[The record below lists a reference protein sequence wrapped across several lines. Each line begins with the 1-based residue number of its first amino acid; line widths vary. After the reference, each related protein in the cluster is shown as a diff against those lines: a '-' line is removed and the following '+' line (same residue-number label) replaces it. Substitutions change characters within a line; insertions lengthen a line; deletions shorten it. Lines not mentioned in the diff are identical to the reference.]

1 MLQCWRRT
9 GGLTIQESPP
19 PGICHPRQKKML
31 MPGGQPGGGGRWAQ
45 VELTD
50 ALARE
55 RQDIL
60 KSQPMFTY
68 SHANTPLGQSER
80 AYYLSYFIKINKR
93 KYFKKSFIVAVFIV
107 LPAKTN
113 ILIDSS
119 AVPLSSTINAG
130 FGLFFCAQSE
140 TSIRLSRGTGSLR
153 VGY

>member
-1 MLQCWRRT
+1 M
-9 GGLTIQESPP
+9 
-19 PGICHPRQKKML
+19 
-31 MPGGQPGGGGRWAQ
+31 
-45 VELTD
+45 ELTD

-93 KYFKKSFIVAVFIV
+93 KYFKNSFIVAVFIV
-107 LPAKTN
+107 LLAKTN

-140 TSIRLSRGTGSLR
+140 TGIRLSRGTGSLR

>member
-1 MLQCWRRT
+1 M
-9 GGLTIQESPP
+9 
-19 PGICHPRQKKML
+19 
-31 MPGGQPGGGGRWAQ
+31 
-45 VELTD
+45 ELTD
-50 ALARE
+50 ALARK

-93 KYFKKSFIVAVFIV
+93 KYFKHSFIVAVFIV

-153 VGY
+153 VGYWRLSRAFFKTFSAVSRGPADRP